1 VAAAVELGNSSS
13 SSASGG
19 AMAMAR
25 WHSSGTV
32 SSQAEAATWPVDGEH
47 WAAQAM
53 DGRGDRRGRAALHG
67 ATRSGQRSSSS
78 GRAARPAMAA
88 GG

>member
-1 VAAAVELGNSSS
+1 VAAVELGNSSS

-19 AMAMAR
+19 AVAMAR
-25 WHSSGTV
+25 WHTSGGV
-32 SSQAEAATWPVDGEH
+32 GSQAEAATWPADGEYR
-47 WAAQAM
+47 AVQAM
-53 DGRGDRRGRAALHG
+53 DDRGDRRGRSALHG
-67 ATRSGQRSSSS
+67 ATRSGQRSLSS